1 MARKLIN
8 SVLLTL
14 SGIFFVFPEF
24 SSALVTND
32 VNADA
37 PLTEAYEFIRLLP
50 GGRYEAQPVSTSIDD
65 DHEKVVADAA
75 GQWAAADG
83 EALKLVD
90 EVNGRS
96 EIVKRL
102 PSIDLSKFIGKTL
115 TTDRSEEI
123 SDQGPLSFRTLKLKA
138 NGRFVATDFI
148 DGHKISGKY
157 EVGVKAI
164 YDRIEDDGDLEHLLM
179 DAIAFDIKGKRIVM
193 TLSLDDDGNLVLE
206 DPMAYGNY
214 PSYHN

>member
-1 MARKLIN
+1 LALC
-8 SVLLTL
+8 
-14 SGIFFVFPEF
+14 GIFFVFPEL
-24 SSALVTND
+24 STALVTDDANT
-32 VNADA
+32 DA

-50 GGRYEAQPVSTSIDD
+50 GGRYDAQPVSDESKSDESNSKSSD
-65 DHEKVVADAA
+65 KPLAGAA
-75 GQWAAADG
+75 GQWAAVDG
-83 EALKLVD
+83 DTLKLVD

-96 EIVKRL
+96 EILKRL
-102 PSIDLSKFIGKTL
+102 PSVDVRKFIGKTL
-115 TTDRSEEI
+115 ATDRSENI
-123 SDQGPLSFRTLKLKA
+123 SDQGPLSFRTVKLKA

-179 DAIAFDIKGKRIVM
+179 DAISFNIKGKRVVM
-193 TLSLDDDGNLVLE
+193 TLALDDEGNLVLE

-214 PSYHN
+214 PIYQE